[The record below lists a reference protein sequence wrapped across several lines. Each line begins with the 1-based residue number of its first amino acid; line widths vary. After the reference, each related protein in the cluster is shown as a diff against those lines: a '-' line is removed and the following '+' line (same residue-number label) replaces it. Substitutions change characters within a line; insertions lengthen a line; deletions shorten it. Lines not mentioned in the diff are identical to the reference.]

1 MMPYCY
7 VILHFSMNVLVGQ
20 QRQGCLRLRLYMHLD
35 EDDHMKL
42 KMKEK
47 KSKYIIP
54 FLVKKSYLIFE

>member
-1 MMPYCY
+1 
-7 VILHFSMNVLVGQ
+7 
-20 QRQGCLRLRLYMHLD
+20 MHLD

-47 KSKYIIP
+47 KSKCIIP